1 MSSLISIL
9 FLSIELEFFTE
20 LSKFSIFLLSSLIS
34 FGLISLSVVI
44 AALPK
49 VFSFSISISL

>member
-34 FGLISLSVVI
+34 FELIALSVVVPT
-44 AALPK
+44 LPK